1 MGYWKNKLLPKI
13 KKVFGPKKPSETT
26 EEVKVGEEKKKEIE
40 KVDESIPPPPPAVVA
55 VEEAPKA

>member
-40 KVDESIPPPPPAVVA
+40 KVDESIPPPAAV